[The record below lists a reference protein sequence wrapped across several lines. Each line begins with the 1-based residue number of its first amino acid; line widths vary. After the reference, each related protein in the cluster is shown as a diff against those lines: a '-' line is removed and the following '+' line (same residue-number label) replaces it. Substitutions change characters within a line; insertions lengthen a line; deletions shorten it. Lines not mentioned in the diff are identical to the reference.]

1 MTNILFVP
9 DKNNVLLSQH
19 DETVDQLILRISNRT
34 LPLPDDTRVED
45 WIEVNGV
52 LIIALAS
59 IPNRIDRLSLRQRE
73 ILEYFLQGR
82 TRTYIA
88 EKLEIQP
95 VTVDFHLQ
103 AVKNHFQVRSRNEL
117 LAVYAIERYRT
128 ARRFDRFQTIVYS
141 PDSKR

>member
-19 DETVDQLILRISNRT
+19 DETVDQLILKISNRT

-95 VTVDFHLQ
+95 VTVDFHFQ

-117 LAVYAIERYRT
+117 LAAYAIERYRT

>member
-1 MTNILFVP
+1 MTNVLFIP

-73 ILEYFLQGR
+73 ILEFFLQGR

-95 VTVDFHLQ
+95 ITVDFHLQ
-103 AVKNHFQVRSRNEL
+103 AVKDHFQVRSRNEL
-117 LAVYAIERYRT
+117 LAAYAIERYRMT
-128 ARRFDRFQTIVYS
+128 RRFDRFQTIVFS
-141 PDSKR
+141 DESKR

>member
-19 DETVDQLILRISNRT
+19 DETVDQLILKISNRT

-117 LAVYAIERYRT
+117 LAAYAIERYRT
-128 ARRFDRFQTIVYS
+128 VRRFDRFQTIVYS